1 MLKNYLKIAWSVA
14 QRRKL
19 FTAINLACIVL
30 TLVVLLV
37 VAAMLQEAFYPSGVE
52 HRSNRFLQV
61 QLLEATNEKR
71 TGISR
76 SPLGYRVIDKYL
88 KPMQGKELEVVAA
101 VTGLE
106 PTSVI
111 MNDSS
116 TEVQMRH
123 ADAEYWR
130 VMDFKVLA
138 GRVPSA
144 DDVAQGR
151 MLAVLSRSMAVKLF
165 ADPAPLG
172 RKVEAGAQSFT
183 VIGVVEDALHLN
195 AYADMWVPLT
205 AYPNTMYRQQMTG
218 NFIALLMARSP
229 DDLPAIRAK
238 VNQIARHMDFGAD
251 PEFTQGEMW
260 ADSKID
266 LFARLLTGS
275 KDVNAD
281 LGIVSIGGRQLC
293 GGALVM
299 AGISFL
305 MLLFMLL
312 PALNLVNLNIG
323 RIMERSTEIGVR
335 KAFGA
340 TNRQLAVQLVLENV
354 VLCLAGGAIALVLA
368 AGVLWWLEAAGP
380 IPYLKV
386 GINLA
391 VFGWG
396 LLITVVFGVLSGV
409 VPAWKMS
416 RLDPV
421 HALKGVA

>member
-1 MLKNYLKIAWSVA
+1 
-14 QRRKL
+14 
-19 FTAINLACIVL
+19 
-30 TLVVLLV
+30 
-37 VAAMLQEAFYPSGVE
+37 
-52 HRSNRFLQV
+52 
-61 QLLEATNEKR
+61 
-71 TGISR
+71 
-76 SPLGYRVIDKYL
+76 
-88 KPMQGKELEVVAA
+88 
-101 VTGLE
+101 
-106 PTSVI
+106 
-111 MNDSS
+111 
-116 TEVQMRH
+116 
-123 ADAEYWR
+123 
-130 VMDFKVLA
+130 MDFKVLA
-138 GRVPSA
+138 GRVPDA

-151 MLAVLSRSMAVKLF
+151 MVAVLSRSMAVKLF

-172 RKVEAGAQSFT
+172 RKVEAGAQAFT
-183 VIGVVEDALHLN
+183 VIGVVEDAMHLN
-195 AYADMWVPLT
+195 AYADMWVPVT

-218 NFIALLMARSP
+218 GFIALLLARSP

-238 VNQIARHMDFGAD
+238 VYQVSRQMDFVGD
-251 PEFTQGEMW
+251 PEFTRGEMW

-266 LFARLLTGS
+266 LFARLLTAS
-275 KDVNAD
+275 KDVYGD
-281 LGIVSIGGRQLC
+281 LGVATLGGRPLS
-293 GGALVM
+293 GSALVM

-312 PALNLVNLNIG
+312 PALNLVNLNVG

-354 VLCLAGGAIALVLA
+354 ALCLAGGAIAFVLA

-409 VPAWKMS
+409 VPALKMS

-421 HALKGVA
+421 HALKGAA